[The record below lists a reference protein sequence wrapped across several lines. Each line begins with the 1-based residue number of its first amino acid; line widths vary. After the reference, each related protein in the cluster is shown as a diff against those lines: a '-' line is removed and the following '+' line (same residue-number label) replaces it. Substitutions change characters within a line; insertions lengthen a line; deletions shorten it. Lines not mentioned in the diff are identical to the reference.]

1 MIAKD
6 SLGFRSE
13 DGGFV
18 TKKEYL
24 GYLHGQVG
32 EEEFTSVGIVV
43 TRAHVYHGKRDD
55 PCLCPLALA
64 LKDMFDCEYCEV
76 WRDQI
81 TIDGQ
86 TYDTT
91 NEMKEFIE
99 YLDKY
104 GCVDT
109 AARFFG
115 RRGTRCLSLSHSP
128 RCSHTETLGG
138 KGNAP

>member
-64 LKDMFDCEYCEV
+64 LKDMFDTSDDISVGDE
-76 WRDQI
+76 RGDLSI
-81 TIDGQ
+81 LNSS
-86 TYDTT
+86 T
-91 NEMKEFIE
+91 NYFICP
-99 YLDKY
+99 LRPVRRIPRRVSVFLINRPRSLPVRRRAVA
-104 GCVDT
+104 VD
-109 AARFFG
+109 
-115 RRGTRCLSLSHSP
+115 LL
-128 RCSHTETLGG
+128 
-138 KGNAP
+138 

>member
-99 YLDKY
+99 YFDKY

-109 AARFFG
+109 AVSRKAR
-115 RRGTRCLSLSHSP
+115 TRCLSLSHSP
-128 RCSHTETLGG
+128 RCSHAETLGG

>member
-1 MIAKD
+1 M
-6 SLGFRSE
+6 
-13 DGGFV
+13 
-18 TKKEYL
+18 
-24 GYLHGQVG
+24 HGQVG

-86 TYDTT
+86 TCDTT